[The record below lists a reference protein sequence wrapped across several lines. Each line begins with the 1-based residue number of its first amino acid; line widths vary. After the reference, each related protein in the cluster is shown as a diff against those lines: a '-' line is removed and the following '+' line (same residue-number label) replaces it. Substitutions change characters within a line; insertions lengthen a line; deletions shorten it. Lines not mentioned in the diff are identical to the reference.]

1 MTAKWGEIRFVPDEE
16 MAARYAESER
26 LHAEMVAGQ
35 CQCKL
40 SGAKPY
46 LLEIEEN
53 RITDLKCAGCSKSVM
68 SEWIEDALSTTTDLP
83 VTVTWVKEAD
93 DYWTGEQGDFY
104 GEISPREGG
113 AS

>member
-1 MTAKWGEIRFVPDEE
+1 MNIQWEPIGVVSDEE
-16 MAARYAESER
+16 LAENAR
-26 LHAEMVAGQ
+26 LHDEMVAAQ

-40 SGAKPY
+40 TGSKPY

-53 RITDLKCAGCSKSVM
+53 RIIDLKCAECGKSVC
-68 SEWIEDALSTTTDLP
+68 SEWIEDALSTTTDVP

-93 DYWTGEQGDFY
+93 DYWTGEYGAFY
-104 GEISPREGG
+104 GEIGPRQDG